1 MTATT
6 EAALFDGADHVTSV
20 AEEYKTRLTAV
31 KDRIDAYHADCMRR
45 YATDEYHAAAARLRC
60 AAGWL
65 AGDYDVSYAGPHP
78 SFGRRSRISAST
90 TRTIPSAARCTTS
103 CGPSTTRDCATVTRL
118 TLRTRGAARRWLW
131 SPTPKRMRGP

>member
-6 EAALFDGADHVTSV
+6 ETMLFDGADHVAEV

-31 KDRIDAYHADCMRR
+31 KARIDAYECDGGRR
-45 YATDEYHAAAARLRC
+45 YATDEYHAAAQRLRG

-78 SFGRRSRISAST
+78 SFGSTLQDFRVHYANDSLRTALHHIVWAESYAGLRDRESAISADPWNN
-90 TRTIPSAARCTTS
+90 R
-103 CGPSTTRDCATVTRL
+103 
-118 TLRTRGAARRWLW
+118 
-131 SPTPKRMRGP
+131 